1 MHRFFYSYYIT
12 NNMKYKIY
20 VILLTLF
27 SFVRKT
33 EWWYQ
38 NDNSG
43 FNGKIS
49 LNFILLY
56 ISCIVVY
63 LLYKSRDKNR
73 FLFIII
79 SLMNIIDLLIY
90 LQFYIGS
97 IHVLD

>member
-1 MHRFFYSYYIT
+1 
-12 NNMKYKIY
+12 MKYKIY

-49 LNFILLY
+49 IHFILLY
-56 ISCIVVY
+56 MSFIFGY
-63 LLYKSRDKNR
+63 LIYKSNDKYR
-73 FLFIII
+73 ILFFVLL
-79 SLMNIIDLLIY
+79 LMNMINSFMY
-90 LQFYIGS
+90 LRFCIATL
-97 IHVLD
+97 HVLD

>member
-1 MHRFFYSYYIT
+1 
-12 NNMKYKIY
+12 MKYKIY

-49 LNFILLY
+49 IHFILLY
-56 ISCIVVY
+56 MSFIFGY
-63 LLYKSRDKNR
+63 LIYKSNDKYR
-73 FLFIII
+73 ILFIVLL
-79 SLMNIIDLLIY
+79 LMNMINSFMY
-90 LQFYIGS
+90 LRFCIATL
-97 IHVLD
+97 HVLD

>member
-1 MHRFFYSYYIT
+1 
-12 NNMKYKIY
+12 MKYKIY

-49 LNFILLY
+49 IHFILLY
-56 ISCIVVY
+56 MSFIFGY
-63 LLYKSRDKNR
+63 LIYKSNDKHR
-73 FLFIII
+73 ILFIVLL
-79 SLMNIIDLLIY
+79 LMNMINSFMY
-90 LQFYIGS
+90 LRFCIATL
-97 IHVLD
+97 HVLD